1 MISSPHSILPGM
13 ECPSSTDEEHYSM
26 KTDDIIQSGF
36 AMPLHSPAYHRGPYR
51 FINRE
56 YLVITYRTDPE
67 KLRALVPEPLQI
79 DETSPLVHFEF
90 IRMPDSAGFGDY
102 TEAGQVIPVT
112 LNGRKGNYIHAM
124 YLDSHAPVAAGREIW
139 GFPKKWGAP
148 GLKKDSDALLGTLS
162 YGSMQ
167 VACGSMGFKYQ
178 ESAHDEALRILGTP
192 NFLLKIIPHVDGSA
206 RVMELVEYRC
216 ENIRVHGAW
225 SGPAALQLWSHALAP
240 VADLPVLEVVSA
252 RHMLADLDLG
262 AGQVVHDYLSQG
274 PATAAKE
281 KRV

>member
-1 MISSPHSILPGM
+1 MN
-13 ECPSSTDEEHYSM
+13 
-26 KTDDIIQSGF
+26 TDDIIQSGF

-67 KLRALVPEPLQI
+67 KLRALVPEPLQ
-79 DETSPLVHFEF
+79 
-90 IRMPDSAGFGDY
+90 
-102 TEAGQVIPVT
+102 
-112 LNGRKGNYIHAM
+112 
-124 YLDSHAPVAAGREIW
+124 
-139 GFPKKWGAP
+139 
-148 GLKKDSDALLGTLS
+148 
-162 YGSMQ
+162 
-167 VACGSMGFKYQ
+167 
-178 ESAHDEALRILGTP
+178 
-192 NFLLKIIPHVDGSA
+192 
-206 RVMELVEYRC
+206 YRC

-262 AGQVVHDYLSQG
+262 AGQVVYDYLSRS
-274 PATAAKE
+274 PVTAGKE